1 MLIETTLHIIMNQS
15 KSWSGNFYIGNS
27 FAIYT
32 GLSEANDTHKHAAC
46 QLVYCHSG
54 NAEVINELGHKI
66 VGKTI
71 LIRPLT
77 LHSIHSNSSLT
88 LLYLEADSDLTSK
101 LLKKMDLEDISII
114 DNHYLPIDLDVD
126 PKILAHSL
134 TLLADKPSNNLDH
147 RILLAMQKLAKNP
160 GVISIAETA
169 KQCGLS
175 QSRLRTIVREQL
187 GVSLA
192 KWLLWRKLQSAAKSL
207 RDGANITEAAM
218 IGGFSDQ
225 AHFTRTMR
233 QMFGITPS
241 VAINA
246 LR

>member
-1 MLIETTLHIIMNQS
+1 MKQS
-15 KSWSGNFYIGNS
+15 KMWSGNFHIGNS

-32 GLSEANDTHKHAAC
+32 GHSESNDTHKHAAC

-54 NAEVINELGHKI
+54 SAEVINERGHKV

-77 LHSIHSNSSLT
+77 LHSIQSNSPLT
-88 LLYLEADSDLTSK
+88 LLYLEPDSSLTAK
-101 LLKKMDLEDISII
+101 FLEKVDSEGISII
-114 DNHYLPIDLDVD
+114 DNRALPIDLDLE
-126 PKILAHSL
+126 PKKLAHSL
-134 TLLADKPSNNLDH
+134 ELLADKPSNNIDH
-147 RILLAMQKLAKNP
+147 RILLAMQTLAETP
-160 GVISIAETA
+160 GKISIAEA
-169 KQCGLS
+169 AQGCGLS
-175 QSRLRTIVREQL
+175 ESRLRSIVRKQL

-192 KWLLWRKLQSAAKSL
+192 TWLVWRKLQSAANEL
-207 RDGANITEAAM
+207 RDGASIVDAAVL
-218 IGGFSDQ
+218 GGFSDQ

-241 VAINA
+241 VAINV